1 MKTVFLVDDSATIL
15 LSISN
20 ILAKAGYGVE
30 KAASAEEALRKFQA
44 GVKIDLLITDLNMP
58 GMNGIELIR
67 EVRKLPA
74 YKFVPILFLTTESQQ
89 SKKVEAKAAGASGWI
104 VKPATADELL
114 NTIKLVVRWW
124 VLLKT

>member
-1 MKTVFLVDDSATIL
+1 MKTIFIVDDSATIL
-15 LSISN
+15 LSISG
-20 ILAKAGYGVE
+20 ILSKAGYAVE
-30 KAASAEEALRKFQA
+30 KAANGEEALRKLQG
-44 GVKIDLLITDLNMP
+44 GVKIDLLMTDLNMP
-58 GMNGIELIR
+58 GMDGITLIK

-114 NTIKLVVRWW
+114 NTIKLVIR
-124 VLLKT
+124 

>member
-1 MKTVFLVDDSATIL
+1 MKTVFIVDDSATIL
-15 LSISN
+15 LSISG
-20 ILAKAGYGVE
+20 ILSKAGYAVE
-30 KAASAEEALRKFQA
+30 KAANGEEALRKLQG
-44 GVKIDLLITDLNMP
+44 GVKIDLLMTDLNMP
-58 GMNGIELIR
+58 GMDGITLIK

-114 NTIKLVVRWW
+114 NTIKLVIR
-124 VLLKT
+124 